1 MSYIYC
7 IVNETCFK
15 GNKSALPKKK
25 LSESILLQS
34 TMLMTICKSKTTF
47 LSGQQCSCVW
57 HSLSFSFRASCH
69 VLVYCSCR
77 PFKLFKL
84 YFQGLCKWNLP
95 QPPSLFV
102 TTLDKDDQS
111 IDAYQT
117 VLNPVYPGQGWSTN
131 WCISNC
137 FESSFPNST
146 LCVSEVNALLIVIPT
161 PIWKGNPPFC
171 LAYPSP
177 CSNCLSSSHKDL

>member
-117 VLNPVYPGQGWSTN
+117 VLNPVFQIQLFV
-131 WCISNC
+131 C
-137 FESSFPNST
+137 
-146 LCVSEVNALLIVIPT
+146 SEVNALLIVIPT